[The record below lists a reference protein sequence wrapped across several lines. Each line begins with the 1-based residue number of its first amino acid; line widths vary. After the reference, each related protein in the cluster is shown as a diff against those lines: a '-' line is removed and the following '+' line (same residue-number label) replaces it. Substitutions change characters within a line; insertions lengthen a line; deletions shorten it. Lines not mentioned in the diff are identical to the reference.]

1 MTLAPR
7 ILEFVKNEVLV
18 EDHEM
23 PISDDT
29 PLLRGLVDSVNLFRL
44 VAFLEEEFDIEID
57 ELEITAENF
66 GTIAD
71 IARLVDRTRRD
82 TPEQSDPGSPST

>member
-1 MTLAPR
+1 MTIAPR
-7 ILEFVKNEVLV
+7 ILGFVKKEVLV
-18 EDHEM
+18 EDEEI

-44 VAFLEEEFDIEID
+44 VAFLEEEFEIEID
-57 ELEITAENF
+57 ELDITADNF

-71 IARLVDRTRRD
+71 ISRLVERTRSK
-82 TPEQSDPGSPST
+82 T